1 MLRYLHTAV
10 RNVAQTAVCNGAG
23 FSAISR
29 FRNIALFAQYRIRQL
44 RHEQAL
50 VSSDDLGATGRR
62 LLRFDFADQLA
73 FVRISGQQNAGHAEI
88 MERLQYRI
96 VHGSARTAGS
106 AGHHHMQSQIGGL
119 RQIWHQRTQRV
130 ASAGGDQIVIVD
142 QHVNF
147 RTRPPGT
154 VAQLFGSHVLARNAG
169 FQEFRK
175 RVETFRSLFVIGQ
188 VRSKMRLR
196 NLRKIR
202 TTIIQHEN
210 FCFFHPDSFVR
221 FR

>member
-96 VHGSARTAGS
+96 VHGSAPPVLRATTTCNPRSEACAKYGTNARS
-106 AGHHHMQSQIGGL
+106 GL
-119 RQIWHQRTQRV
+119 PR
-130 ASAGGDQIVIVD
+130 
-142 QHVNF
+142 
-147 RTRPPGT
+147 
-154 VAQLFGSHVLARNAG
+154 L
-169 FQEFRK
+169 
-175 RVETFRSLFVIGQ
+175 VETKS
-188 VRSKMRLR
+188 
-196 NLRKIR
+196 
-202 TTIIQHEN
+202 
-210 FCFFHPDSFVR
+210 
-221 FR
+221 